1 MTDILGV
8 PLCSFRD
15 DLWLGR
21 YTLTPENALEYFY
34 LSPFHD
40 PNSLNIQ
47 RKRGEHTEVAEGFE
61 YRVTYVNEEGLGNVP
76 QPPGSTWN
84 TPNQFGIFIIQ
95 KFFIEFQREVPL
107 NVYYI
112 LSGTIYEAPTLSN
125 VFLHRTAEA
134 FLSMEKIFDTLNE
147 MTRFSLYEGYTWDNL
162 EESAKADPNTV
173 NNCSNSSSDENLVE
187 ITYSHSRNSKIDNI
201 LISTRKELFEKITR
215 LEQSKD
221 NPTPH

>member
-21 YTLTPENALEYFY
+21 FTLTPENALEYFY

-47 RKRGEHTEVAEGFE
+47 RKLGKHTDAAEGFE
-61 YRVTYVNEEGLGNVP
+61 YRITYINEEGLGNVP

-95 KFFIEFQREVPL
+95 KFYIEFQREVPL
-107 NVYYI
+107 NIYYI

-134 FLSMEKIFDTLNE
+134 FLSMEKAFDALNE
-147 MTRFSLYEGYTWDNL
+147 MARFSLYEGYTWDNL
-162 EESAKADPNTV
+162 EATSKINSDMGNV
-173 NNCSNSSSDENLVE
+173 DSNDINSNEENLVE
-187 ITYSHSRNSKIDNI
+187 IIYSSSRNSKIDNI
-201 LISTRKELFEKITR
+201 LMSAKKELIEKITDF
-215 LEQSKD
+215 EKSKS
-221 NPTPH
+221 

>member
-21 YTLTPENALEYFY
+21 FTLTPENALEYFY

-47 RKRGEHTEVAEGFE
+47 RKRGKHTDASEGFE
-61 YRVTYVNEEGLGNVP
+61 YRITYINEEGLGNVP

-95 KFFIEFQREVPL
+95 KFFIEFQREIPL
-107 NVYYI
+107 NIYYI

-134 FLSMEKIFDTLNE
+134 FLSMEKIFDTFSE
-147 MTRFSLYEGYTWDNL
+147 MSRFSLYEGYTWDNL
-162 EESAKADPNTV
+162 EVTSKINSDIENADSKNTNSGEEES
-173 NNCSNSSSDENLVE
+173 LVE
-187 ITYSHSRNSKIDNI
+187 ITYSSSKNSKIDNI
-201 LISTRKELFEKITR
+201 LMSTKKELFEKITNF
-215 LEQSKD
+215 EKSKS
-221 NPTPH
+221 